1 MKKYD
6 VYNKIKSEGV
16 VVVIRGNDIQEHCGG
31 LLQRRY

>member
-16 VVVIRGNDIQEHCGG
+16 VVVIRGNDIQEA
-31 LLQRRY
+31 LSTVEA